1 MNRLFLAFIAV
12 LAVGCSGSRGIDS
25 FYKSHKNDPEVMAVR
40 VPEVMLSFLR
50 TASPEMRE
58 FIGNAQDIRYMKLP
72 LPGEVEKNEIND
84 WVDNLEDGSFIEIY
98 RRNDPQGKNVV
109 SIRENGRSVKEVVV
123 YTSDMNTGSILY
135 FSGDFAPAK
144 IREMAK
150 TSGFDKFA
158 TSLLLEFKPMT
169 PVSE

>member
-1 MNRLFLAFIAV
+1 MNRLFLALIAV

-72 LPGEVEKNEIND
+72 LQAE
-84 WVDNLEDGSFIEIY
+84 
-98 RRNDPQGKNVV
+98 Q
-109 SIRENGRSVKEVVV
+109 
-123 YTSDMNTGSILY
+123 
-135 FSGDFAPAK
+135 
-144 IREMAK
+144 
-150 TSGFDKFA
+150 
-158 TSLLLEFKPMT
+158 
-169 PVSE
+169 

>member
-1 MNRLFLAFIAV
+1 M
-12 LAVGCSGSRGIDS
+12 
-25 FYKSHKNDPEVMAVR
+25 
-40 VPEVMLSFLR
+40 
-50 TASPEMRE
+50 
-58 FIGNAQDIRYMKLP
+58 
-72 LPGEVEKNEIND
+72 
-84 WVDNLEDGSFIEIY
+84 DNLESGSFIEIY
-98 RRNDPQGKNVV
+98 RRNNPQGKNVV

-144 IREMAK
+144 IREMAN